1 MSQRQGRTCVSCL
14 AAIWSINLKKIII
27 ANTYWLLYVK
37 HSLGFFT
44 GINSFYLHRTLLGW
58 YCRY

>member
-44 GINSFYLHRTLLGW
+44 GINSFYLHRTL
-58 YCRY
+58 